1 MERISK
7 TRNIKYQGAFPDEER
22 PAGGTRLRAVW
33 LAPSAVP
40 MAVLVTPPRAGP
52 ASAEGS

>member
-22 PAGGTRLRAVW
+22 PDLISRKEELCTNDIVGYVITAA
-33 LAPSAVP
+33 
-40 MAVLVTPPRAGP
+40 
-52 ASAEGS
+52 